1 LGPSRS
7 DIVVGD
13 GKDVVEGRIEG
24 YGDEKNEYDGQ
35 GDDLGDD
42 WPLRC
47 D

>member
-1 LGPSRS
+1 ME
-7 DIVVGD
+7 
-13 GKDVVEGRIEG
+13 KTFVEGRIEG